1 MSLEQSVIE
10 LLNNIQKNYN
20 IGNTLKTK
28 TMTKTKTIAATTLVT
43 TTTTATTK
51 TSIRKMKIH
60 IDFNKAYYKNHI
72 YSYKETNKYFFI
84 PINLFVS
91 NFKFNIRFQ
100 GTVGNKH
107 FFLFSFCV
115 LFLFFSL
122 MQMFNYSKILKSF
135 CK

>member
-43 TTTTATTK
+43 TTTTTTATTK

-72 YSYKETNKYFFI
+72 YSYKKPYLNEQVFFHSNK
-84 PINLFVS
+84 FVC
-91 NFKFNIRFQ
+91 FKFQI
-100 GTVGNKH
+100 
-107 FFLFSFCV
+107 
-115 LFLFFSL
+115 
-122 MQMFNYSKILKSF
+122 
-135 CK
+135 